1 METLNENIDSRI
13 AANDADFMEAYR
25 GHMLKI
31 QKELDRLRKK
41 TNECEFIIKKDER
54 VRKLEAQIVWFRE
67 EALFLSNKVQKL
79 TKDIERYKEKC
90 FNLEEERSY
99 HLEIQENEI
108 KKNNILRKA
117 LEHSQKNC
125 EQLVQIT
132 KTAGIGAPIE
142 IRDEGQNDSFKY
154 TALNE
159 NAYEKNVQRSE
170 DDGFDNNTAINI

>member
-1 METLNENIDSRI
+1 
-13 AANDADFMEAYR
+13 
-25 GHMLKI
+25 MLKI

-67 EALFLSNKVQKL
+67 EALFLSNKVQKM

-125 EQLVQIT
+125 E
-132 KTAGIGAPIE
+132 
-142 IRDEGQNDSFKY
+142 
-154 TALNE
+154 
-159 NAYEKNVQRSE
+159 
-170 DDGFDNNTAINI
+170 